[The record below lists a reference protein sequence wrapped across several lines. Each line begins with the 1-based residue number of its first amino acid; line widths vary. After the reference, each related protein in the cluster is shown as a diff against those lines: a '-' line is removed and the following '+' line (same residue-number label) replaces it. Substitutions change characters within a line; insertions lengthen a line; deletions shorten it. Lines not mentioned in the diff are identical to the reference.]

1 MSDICQSPYKFWHGI
16 DLCFVLWKAQMKAV
30 HCLAYI
36 WSFNWDLNPKLLST
50 FLNFW
55 EGFLLCS
62 PGWPRIP
69 DIDQTGLEC
78 VEILLSLPLYCWDCR
93 HVAACPAGN
102 IRHCYF
108 FPPWFKLET
117 QYDTLPL
124 RCGLGLVQLALL
136 LVVLVL
142 ILTPR
147 SHFVSQTVL
156 TPTVMCLSQPL
167 SAGVVAVSHQALAR
181 LHGLGLIF
189 SRRIKW

>member
-16 DLCFVLWKAQMKAV
+16 DLCFVLWKGQMKAV

-36 WSFNWDLNPKLLST
+36 WPFNWGLNSKLLST

-55 EGFLLCS
+55 EGFLLCG

-78 VEILLSLPLYCWDCR
+78 VEILLFLPLYCWDCR
-93 HVAACPAGN
+93 HVATCPADA
-102 IRHCYF
+102 IRQCYL

-117 QYDTLPL
+117 QYVTLPL

-142 ILTPR
+142 ILPPR
-147 SHFVSQTVL
+147 SHFVSQAVL
-156 TPTVMCLSQPL
+156 TPHCDVP
-167 SAGVVAVSHQALAR
+167 A
-181 LHGLGLIF
+181 
-189 SRRIKW
+189 

>member
-16 DLCFVLWKAQMKAV
+16 DLCFVLWKGQMKAV

-36 WSFNWDLNPKLLST
+36 WPFNWGLNSKLLST

-55 EGFLLCS
+55 EGFLLCG

-78 VEILLSLPLYCWDCR
+78 VEILLFLPLYCWDCR
-93 HVAACPAGN
+93 HVATCPADA
-102 IRHCYF
+102 IRQCYL

-142 ILTPR
+142 ILPPR
-147 SHFVSQTVL
+147 SHFVSQAVL
-156 TPTVMCLSQPL
+156 TPHCDVPASDPERWGCSCESSSPRP
-167 SAGVVAVSHQALAR
+167 SAW
-181 LHGLGLIF
+181 I
-189 SRRIKW
+189 